1 MKNKRKTRDK
11 KAKAEAKF
19 AERARAWAEAKAK
32 EKADIARL
40 DDEVRDK
47 SEFEANM
54 RKNANVVNRAAVEAA
69 AKIRDNAK
77 IQGAKI
83 KRAEA

>member
-1 MKNKRKTRDK
+1 
-11 KAKAEAKF
+11 
-19 AERARAWAEAKAK
+19 
-32 EKADIARL
+32 
-40 DDEVRDK
+40 
-47 SEFEANM
+47 M